1 MTTRSILLF
10 EPDFPCWDEETF
22 ALAGEDPAS
31 LAQMLKEGCL
41 IQAAGGYVLTE
52 KGENER
58 RREAEANWLSYAPTP
73 SFDAER
79 ALWNNRLYLLMERA
93 FLGRFGIK
101 EYSLD
106 EALPV
111 IPALP
116 DEQMMQISE
125 GKMRYIWGEQ
135 PIIQNFLAEFPHRG
149 VGSRGL
155 TPPGEEAFAKWAAKN
170 GAAQTTLCPNLI
182 LRSRYDFDLYRK
194 AAPYP
199 SDKYKMKDAD
209 RLFFF
214 RVKSGGTTDFL
225 RALGDLQLFL
235 LAQKHIYIP
244 GYGDIDSQDQE
255 NWTMAVI
262 VCENEAELE
271 KSAAQIAA
279 YGKAL
284 IDPMPPLFLIG
295 TSIERLRAQK
305 QPEDTVYDW
314 FCDQTTH
321 IARPDI

>member
-1 MTTRSILLF
+1 MTARSILLF

-31 LAQMLKEGCL
+31 LTQLLQEGLVAQAGSGC
-41 IQAAGGYVLTE
+41 VLTE
-52 KGENER
+52 KGESAR
-58 RREAEANWLSYAPTP
+58 RQEAEANWLSYAPMP
-73 SFDAER
+73 PFDAAR

-93 FLGRFGIK
+93 FIGRFGIK

-111 IPALP
+111 VPALT
-116 DEQMMQISE
+116 DEQMIQISE
-125 GKMRYIWGEQ
+125 GKARYLWREQ
-135 PIIQNFLAEFPHRG
+135 PVIQNFLTEFPHSG

-155 TPPGEEAFAKWAAKN
+155 TPPGDEALAKWAAKN
-170 GAAQTTLCPNLI
+170 GAARTSVRPNLI

-194 AAPYP
+194 AASYP

-255 NWTMAVI
+255 NWTMTVV
-262 VCENEAELE
+262 VCDSEAELE
-271 KSAAQIAA
+271 KARRKSPPTAKPSSTPCRRYLSSAPAS
-279 YGKAL
+279 K
-284 IDPMPPLFLIG
+284 D
-295 TSIERLRAQK
+295 
-305 QPEDTVYDW
+305 
-314 FCDQTTH
+314 
-321 IARPDI
+321 

>member
-149 VGSRGL
+149 VGSRG
-155 TPPGEEAFAKWAAKN
+155 TGAGRRAPGGGHAGAGTAR
-170 GAAQTTLCPNLI
+170 AAQ
-182 LRSRYDFDLYRK
+182 RSLEGDRCGDGPGRCR
-194 AAPYP
+194 AGG
-199 SDKYKMKDAD
+199 DAEG
-209 RLFFF
+209 
-214 RVKSGGTTDFL
+214 SG
-225 RALGDLQLFL
+225 
-235 LAQKHIYIP
+235 
-244 GYGDIDSQDQE
+244 
-255 NWTMAVI
+255 
-262 VCENEAELE
+262 C
-271 KSAAQIAA
+271 
-279 YGKAL
+279 
-284 IDPMPPLFLIG
+284 
-295 TSIERLRAQK
+295 
-305 QPEDTVYDW
+305 
-314 FCDQTTH
+314 
-321 IARPDI
+321 